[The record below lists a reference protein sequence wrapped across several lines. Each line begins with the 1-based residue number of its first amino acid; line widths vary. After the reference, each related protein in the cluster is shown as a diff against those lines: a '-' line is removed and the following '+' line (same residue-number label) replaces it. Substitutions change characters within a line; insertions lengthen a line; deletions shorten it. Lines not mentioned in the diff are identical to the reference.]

1 MRNQPITM
9 PSCWRAR
16 VVCWITVSSF
26 SLFCAP
32 PPPPS
37 SPLGGASMLSM
48 SVKSSIPS
56 WPLTTVASTNTDHMA
71 TLFKQVS
78 ITAMFSLFHF
88 RPQLSPVSPV
98 SPNYFFAHL
107 SFFILSLSLTLGEM
121 LRGDVSPSCSSF
133 LHQHLLQTKVDSG
146 LANLFTFCKPLFLL
160 GKILKK

>member
-37 SPLGGASMLSM
+37 DPLGGASMLSM

-71 TLFKQVS
+71 ALFKQVS
-78 ITAMFSLFHF
+78 ITAMFSVFHHNCPQCPPIIF
-88 RPQLSPVSPV
+88 R
-98 SPNYFFAHL
+98 
-107 SFFILSLSLTLGEM
+107 SLE
-121 LRGDVSPSCSSF
+121 F
-133 LHQHLLQTKVDSG
+133 LHSKLVVDTWRNVEGWCVPIMFFLPAPAPSADKGWQWTCKAFYILQATLPAGRNSEK
-146 LANLFTFCKPLFLL
+146 F
-160 GKILKK
+160 